1 MRNEFRRK
9 RKFNNRVK
17 VNSMK
22 DNNSNGTN
30 DMHNTN
36 KIINNPMPLSRDHQV
51 QIGTPRGTI
60 NSSNANG
67 YSAFRRKL
75 IGS

>member
-1 MRNEFRRK
+1 
-9 RKFNNRVK
+9 
-17 VNSMK
+17 MK

-60 NSSNANG
+60 NSSNPNG